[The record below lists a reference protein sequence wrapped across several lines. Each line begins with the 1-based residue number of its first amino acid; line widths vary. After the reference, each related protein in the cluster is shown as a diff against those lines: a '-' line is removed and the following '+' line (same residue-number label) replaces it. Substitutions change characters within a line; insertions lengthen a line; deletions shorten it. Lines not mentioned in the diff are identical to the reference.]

1 MSHAIESD
9 ERVTDKRTLIEYLEQ
24 GCRPKADWR
33 IGTEHEKIG
42 YQLDDLRPLPYEG
55 DFGICAMLK
64 GLQRFDWLPVFERG
78 NVIAL
83 TKDGQSISLEPG
95 GQFELSGAML
105 ETIHETCA
113 EVNAH
118 LGQVR
123 EVAEELGV
131 GFIGIGMQPKWG
143 RNVIPV
149 MPKRR
154 YDIMRAYMPTKGDRG
169 LDMMLRTCTVQ
180 VNLDFASEAD
190 MVKKF
195 RIALALQPIATALFA
210 NSPFVDG
217 KPSGFLST
225 RSETWFD
232 TDPDRCGIP
241 RFVFEEGMS
250 FERYVDFALDVPMYF
265 VRRGDDYID
274 ASGQSFRDFLTGEL
288 PALPGEQPTFGDWS
302 DHLTTIFT
310 EVRLKQFLE
319 MRGADA
325 GSWNRLC
332 ALPALWVGLLYDSSS
347 LDAAAEL
354 VRDWKYE
361 EIVDLRAKAA
371 RSGLRA
377 DFRGYSVRDIAGQM
391 LDLASEG
398 LKRRACLD
406 NAGSDETGF
415 LTPLRGVVQSG
426 RTLSEELLD
435 AFNGRWSKT
444 VDPLF
449 GEFSY

>member
-1 MSHAIESD
+1 MSHATESD
-9 ERVTDKRTLIEYLEQ
+9 ERIADKRMLIEYLEQ
-24 GCRPKADWR
+24 GCKPKADWR

-42 YQLDDLRPLPYEG
+42 YRLDDLRPLPYEG
-55 DFGICAMLK
+55 EAGIEAMLK
-64 GLQRFDWLPVFERG
+64 GLQQFDWAPVFERG

-83 TKDGQSISLEPG
+83 VKDGQSISLEPG

-113 EVNAH
+113 EVNTH
-118 LGQVR
+118 LEQVQ
-123 EVAEELGV
+123 EVAEELRV
-131 GFIGIGMQPKWG
+131 GFIGIGMQPKWA
-143 RNVIPV
+143 RDEIPI

-195 RIALALQPIATALFA
+195 RVALALQPIATALFA

-217 KPSGFLST
+217 KPSGFMST
-225 RSETWFD
+225 RSETWFS
-232 TDPDRCGIP
+232 TDPDRCEIP
-241 RFVFEEGMS
+241 SFVFEDGMS

-265 VRRGDDYID
+265 VHRDDDYID
-274 ASGQSFRDFLTGEL
+274 VSGHSFRDFLAGEL
-288 PALPGEQPTFGDWS
+288 PGLPGEHPTFGDWS

-325 GSWNRLC
+325 GPWNRLC

-354 VRDWKYE
+354 IRDWKYE
-361 EIVDLRAKAA
+361 EIVELRSRAA
-371 RSGLRA
+371 REGLKA
-377 DFRGYSVRDIAGQM
+377 VFRGALVRDLAREMVEI
-391 LDLASEG
+391 ASEG
-398 LKRRACLD
+398 LRRRGCLD
-406 NAGSDETGF
+406 SAGSDETGF

-426 RTLSEELLD
+426 KTLSEEILE
-435 AFNGRWSKT
+435 AFQGRWNKS

-449 GEFSY
+449 AEFSY